1 MAEKFLVAGL
11 GNPGKR
17 YVQTRHNVGFMA
29 VDLLAEQL
37 RISFKAGKGDYLVSE
52 VARASDAEK
61 EVILLKPLTFMNNSG
76 VAVRHAM
83 DYFKIDLDKLLLI
96 LDEFQLPFG
105 KLRLRPQGSDGGHNG
120 LASVIQH
127 LGSQDFSRLRIGI
140 GSETK
145 GDSADFVLSRFSK
158 SEQEELPALIARA
171 AEAALEFI
179 RYDLPRAMNKFN

>member
-1 MAEKFLVAGL
+1 MAGL

-29 VDLLAEQL
+29 VDLLAEQF
-37 RISFKAGKGDYLVSE
+37 RVSFKAGKGDYAVSE
-52 VARASDAEK
+52 VARTGDAAK
-61 EVILLKPLTFMNNSG
+61 EFILLKPLTFMNNSG
-76 VAVRHAM
+76 LAVRHAM
-83 DYFKIDLDKLLLI
+83 DYFKIDLDGLLLI

-105 KLRLRPQGSDGGHNG
+105 KLRLRAQGSDGGHNG

-127 LGSQDFSRLRIGI
+127 LGSQDFARLRIGI
-140 GSETK
+140 GSENK
-145 GDSADFVLSRFSK
+145 GDSADFVLSKFSK

-179 RYDLPRAMNKFN
+179 LHDLPRAMNRFN